1 MAEAIN
7 PRDSADDVVLLRTQV
22 TYEAEMLG
30 GLLDEEGIPYRV
42 QREIAGNVQLP
53 LSHGGLTPGQGYV
66 LLVPRLGL
74 ARAQAVLA
82 ALPPASAGFSGPDA
96 DQERSD
102 SDRVHRRGKI
112 VAGVIVSLLLI
123 WLVVGLAGVI
133 HSFFFQ

>member
-1 MAEAIN
+1 MAKPID
-7 PRDSADDVVLLRTQV
+7 PMDPADEVVLLRTQV

-30 GLLDEEGIPYRV
+30 GLLDEEGIPYRI

-53 LSHGGLTPGQGYV
+53 LTDGGFTPGQGYL

-82 ALPPASAGFSGPDA
+82 ALPPAAADLSGPDA

-102 SDRVHRRGKI
+102 SSRVRRRGKI
-112 VAGVIVSLLLI
+112 VAAVLVSLLLI

-133 HSFFFQ
+133 YSFFFK